1 MVEQKPMIH
10 QSQEMRLKL
19 SQQNILAISM
29 LAQTSLELKES
40 LQEIL
45 ETNPALE
52 VRDEPWVDSLE
63 KLQENDLEMPLHDPE
78 IPSDLSEALNL
89 EVPPEEPFQDFY
101 PKVSSRE
108 NANADLSYYDTQSAT
123 DLGEPSYTDSVQT
136 IIERT
141 LSTSED
147 LRDHLKDQLIWVKAE
162 EAVKNL
168 ATRLIENLDANGF
181 HIVSPEQ
188 LLTDSET
195 PEMLRSA
202 MEIVQSLEPVGT
214 CTRDWQES
222 LLVQMK
228 ILGGFSDEAIELVRH
243 HPDLILHPL
252 PRHIAKV
259 LHVEL
264 DEVEG
269 ILEEIK
275 TLNPFPGREYG
286 RETAPNIYPDLF
298 VEERDGEF
306 YVAMNDEII
315 PVVNLNQDF
324 IREAHAQHLDPES
337 KSFVRKKIK
346 EANEFLQRLH
356 FRQSTLL
363 KVGHAICRRQT
374 EFLKKG
380 PAFLKP
386 LVLSEIAQEIGVHPS
401 TVSRATSGKYIQ
413 TKWGI
418 LELKEFFSRQTGS
431 GDYSKES
438 IKVRLGEIIQ
448 NLKKT
453 GVRLTDRKIKQE
465 LEKLGIEVA
474 LRTVNKY
481 RREWESENK

>member
-19 SQQNILAISM
+19 SQQNILALSM

-63 KLQENDLEMPLHDPE
+63 KLQENSYEESLHDPE
-78 IPSDLSEALNL
+78 VPNDISEALNL
-89 EVPPEEPFQDFY
+89 EIPPEEPFNDFY
-101 PKVSSRE
+101 PKLSPRE
-108 NANADLSYYDTQSAT
+108 TTNSDLTYYDTQSAT
-123 DLGEPSYTDSVQT
+123 DLGEPGYSDSVQT

-147 LRDHLKDQLIWVKAE
+147 LRDHLKEQLVWVKADDS
-162 EAVKNL
+162 VKEL
-168 ATRLIENLDANGF
+168 AGRLIENLDSNGF
-181 HIVSPEQ
+181 HIVNPEQ
-188 LLTDSET
+188 LLPPDAS
-195 PEMLRSA
+195 PELLQEA
-202 MEIVQSLEPVGT
+202 MDIVRGLEPVGT

-222 LLVQMK
+222 LLVQMEK
-228 ILGGFSDEAIELVRH
+228 LGGFSDEAIELIRN
-243 HPDLILHPL
+243 HPDLLLNPNVRQIARILNVD
-252 PRHIAKV
+252 I
-259 LHVEL
+259 E
-264 DEVEG
+264 EVQG

-275 TLNPFPGREYG
+275 TLNPFPGKEYG
-286 RETAPNIYPDLF
+286 KETAPNIYPDLF

-315 PVVNLNQDF
+315 PVVNLNQEF
-324 IREAHAQHLDPES
+324 LKEAGSHDLDEEGR
-337 KSFVRKKIK
+337 SFVRKKIK

-380 PAFLKP
+380 QAFLKP
-386 LVLSEIAQEIGVHPS
+386 LILSEIAQEIGVHPS

-418 LELKEFFSRQTGS
+418 LELKDFFGRQTGA
-431 GDYSKES
+431 GDHSKES
-438 IKVRLGEIIQ
+438 IKVRVSEIIE
-448 NLKKT
+448 NLKKS
-453 GVRLTDRKIKQE
+453 GQRITDRKIQLK
-465 LEKLGIEVA
+465 LEELGIKVA

-481 RREWESENK
+481 RREIQNENN